1 MKKSRKCNSIYDPS
15 AGSGTLV
22 LALAHQIGEENCT
35 IYTQDISQK
44 SNEFFKIKSYIK

>member
-1 MKKSRKCNSIYDPS
+1 MVPQGTQNVTVYDPA

-22 LALAHQIGEENCT
+22 LALAHEIGENNCT

-44 SNEFFKIKSYIK
+44 SNEFLRLILY